1 MQFYICRH
9 CGTIVSMIHKGS
21 CLPSCCSE
29 DMQELKANTTDAAQ
43 EKHVP
48 VITVKGSDVHVA
60 VGSAAHPMEADH
72 YIQWIAI
79 ETEQGAQRKTLKPG
93 EKPEALFALT
103 SGDTLIAAYEYC
115 NKHGLWAA
123 KA

>member
-9 CGTIVSMIHKGS
+9 CGTIVSMIHKGG
-21 CLPSCCSE
+21 CLPSCCGKE
-29 DMQELKANTTDAAQ
+29 MQELKANTS
-43 EKHVP
+43 E
-48 VITVKGSDVHVA
+48 VHVA
-60 VGSAAHPMEADH
+60 VGSVVHPMEADH

-79 ETEQGAQRKTLKPG
+79 ETEQGVQRKTLKPG
-93 EKPEALFALT
+93 EKPEASFALA
-103 SGDTLIAAYEYC
+103 SGDKLIAAYEYC